1 MQATVP
7 GANRT
12 GAATSPEGTQAMM
25 EAAAELTPTA
35 TIDVEAIRTE
45 RIRSI
50 TEAESV
56 GSIPPVEGDAGLGV
70 LLDKMGERLAF
81 ERTGTRLYDAL
92 ITKYEALSRVEGSAL
107 PPASEAAA
115 DNKEGLALSGLEDE
129 TPAQTLVRI
138 RDEELAH
145 FRLLADAMTAL
156 GADPTAQ
163 TPCADVVGTASM
175 GFMQVL
181 TDPRTTLAQCLN
193 TMLAAEL
200 ADNAGW
206 ELLIQLADDAGE
218 TDLAGQFLAALSE
231 EQEHLTIIKSW
242 LTALV
247 SSGAGTPAV

>member
-1 MQATVP
+1 
-7 GANRT
+7 
-12 GAATSPEGTQAMM
+12 M
-25 EAAAELTPTA
+25 ES
-35 TIDVEAIRTE
+35 IRME

-56 GSIPPVEGDAGLGV
+56 GSIPPVEGEPELGV

-92 ITKYEALSRVEGSAL
+92 ITKYEALSRVDGNAL
-107 PPASEAAA
+107 APASEAAA

-129 TPAQTLVRI
+129 TPAQTLARI

-145 FRLLADAMTAL
+145 FKLLADAMMEL
-156 GADPTAQ
+156 GGDPTAQ

-181 TDPRTTLAQCLN
+181 SDPRTTLAQCLN

-206 ELLIQLADDAGE
+206 ELLIQLADDAGAS
-218 TDLAGQFLAALSE
+218 DLAGQFLAALAE

-242 LTALV
+242 LTSLV